1 MSVDTLPYDVQRM
14 VLERL
19 DAHSRLTM
27 RAVNKSWYNVFND
40 FPRWESVRIEAGQA
54 SGNEGLRSLLAAI
67 RPRKILVR
75 GRVLTPELLG
85 VLSGSPLLEEL
96 SFAFCGFGSELD
108 VSSLG
113 TERNSSLKKVSFVGN
128 RLINADSLQALMS
141 AQPSIIELSSRT
153 EPKNAAEMFWAAPS
167 REWVCT
173 RDPGTGTISSSFT
186 KSGGSAFH

>member
-1 MSVDTLPYDVQRM
+1 M

-19 DAHSRLTM
+19 DVQSKLTM

-40 FPRWESVRIEAGQA
+40 FPRWESVRIEAGKA
-54 SGNEGLRSLLAAI
+54 NGSEGLRSLLATI
-67 RPRKILVR
+67 RPRKILVQ
-75 GRVLTPELLG
+75 GRALTPELLE

-96 SFAFCGFGSELD
+96 SFHFCTFGSELD
-108 VSSLG
+108 VSPLG
-113 TERNSSLKKVSFVGN
+113 TERNPSLKKLSFVGN
-128 RLINADSLQALMS
+128 RLINADSLEVLMS
-141 AQPSIIELSSRT
+141 AQSSLIELSSRT

-173 RDPGTGTISSSFT
+173 RDPETGTISSSFT